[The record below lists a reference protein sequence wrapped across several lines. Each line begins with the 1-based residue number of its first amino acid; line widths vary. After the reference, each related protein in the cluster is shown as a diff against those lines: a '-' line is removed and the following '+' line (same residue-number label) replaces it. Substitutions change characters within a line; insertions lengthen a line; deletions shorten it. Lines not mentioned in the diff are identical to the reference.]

1 MEVIIAPKAR
11 SDIASI
17 LAWTEENFGPQ
28 TLKRYAKLIATA
40 IEQIAENPER
50 AGSSQRPEI
59 AEHCRTYHLD
69 HVSMSRHECAEI
81 RLHARRHQIRDGNR
95 RAIRIDCVGTCKRGR
110 KRQNKQTQ
118 AQIRKGSAS
127 SGRTCLCREVKTHD
141 CPICSDRET
150 RSRRA

>member
-50 AGSSQRPEI
+50 VGSSQRPEI
-59 AEHCRTYHLD
+59 AVHCRTHHLYFSRKTAGQAGD
-69 HVSMSRHECAEI
+69 RIRQPRHLLLYRVIESNTLEIGRVLHDSMDLQTNLPDEY
-81 RLHARRHQIRDGNR
+81 RRSPD
-95 RAIRIDCVGTCKRGR
+95 
-110 KRQNKQTQ
+110 
-118 AQIRKGSAS
+118 
-127 SGRTCLCREVKTHD
+127 
-141 CPICSDRET
+141 
-150 RSRRA
+150 

>member
-40 IEQIAENPER
+40 IEQIAEDPER

-59 AEHCRTYHLD
+59 AEQLPNLSSLFQPHVCRTGWRSDSPTSAFPSVPRHRIQHLGD
-69 HVSMSRHECAEI
+69 
-81 RLHARRHQIRDGNR
+81 
-95 RAIRIDCVGTCKRGR
+95 
-110 KRQNKQTQ
+110 
-118 AQIRKGSAS
+118 
-127 SGRTCLCREVKTHD
+127 RTG
-141 CPICSDRET
+141 P
-150 RSRRA
+150 A